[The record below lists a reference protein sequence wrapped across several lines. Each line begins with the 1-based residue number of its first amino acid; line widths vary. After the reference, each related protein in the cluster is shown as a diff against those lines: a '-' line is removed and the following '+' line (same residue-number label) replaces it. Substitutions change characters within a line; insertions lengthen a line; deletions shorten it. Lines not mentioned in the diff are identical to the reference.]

1 MKSGDSSRFITVGKQ
16 FFALLIVWLVD
27 SLRRV
32 FIISGSDKRSRG
44 VLILF
49 CCQPFFRLFIPAV
62 RKFFLTIL
70 IIFQGIIRRRR
81 IQPLLFLPKCFRL
94 GIKAGKQVF
103 GTLGAVQK
111 QRVGMI
117 HLLRF
122 GQIVILPLMNKV
134 FIIAAG
140 VISNPHCAVLII
152 AKAFQPGNAVL
163 VIAAF
168 RQRQRFA
175 IQRQGGRVLI
185 AAKAFQ
191 LLRRFLVLPLGHQ
204 ILSGLIRSFR
214 PAAGAEQEKGNK
226 KKRHKQPFFLLH
238 DEYLLS
244 LRLSDLMS
252 AVELWNHG

>member
-1 MKSGDSSRFITVGKQ
+1 MKNSDSFFFIASSKRF
-16 FFALLIVWLVD
+16 
-27 SLRRV
+27 
-32 FIISGSDKRSRG
+32 
-44 VLILF
+44 
-49 CCQPFFRLFIPAV
+49 
-62 RKFFLTIL
+62 
-70 IIFQGIIRRRR
+70 
-81 IQPLLFLPKCFRL
+81 FRL
-94 GIKAGKQVF
+94 GIKIWTQVF

-111 QRVGMI
+111 QRIRII
-117 HLLRF
+117 HLLCF
-122 GQIVILPLMNKV
+122 GQIVIIPLIDKIL
-134 FIIAAG
+134 IIPAG

-175 IQRQGGRVLI
+175 IQRQGGGVLI

-226 KKRHKQPFFLLH
+226 KKRHKQPFFLFH

-252 AVELWNHG
+252 AVELWNRG